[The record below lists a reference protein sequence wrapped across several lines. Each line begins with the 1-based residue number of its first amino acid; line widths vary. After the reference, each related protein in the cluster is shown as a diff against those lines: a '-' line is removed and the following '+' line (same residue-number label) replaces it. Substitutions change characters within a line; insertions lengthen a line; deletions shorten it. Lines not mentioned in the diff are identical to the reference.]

1 MRKQMMLVGAVPGKL
16 QPNFEAFDAG
26 VRRFIG
32 WRFDPTIG
40 ELDEKGMAQGGF
52 VMTEPELVAVR
63 AEYMQA
69 LKQGDLLPADEI
81 SAKFA
86 K

>member
-1 MRKQMMLVGAVPGKL
+1 MMLVGAVPGRL

-32 WRFDPTIG
+32 WQFNPTIG
-40 ELDEKGMAQGGF
+40 DVDEKGMPQGGF
-52 VMTEPELVAVR
+52 VILEPELVPVR
-63 AEYMQA
+63 AEYIQA
-69 LKQGDLLPADEI
+69 LKDGDLYPADSI
-81 SAKFA
+81 SNKFV

>member
-1 MRKQMMLVGAVPGKL
+1 MKKQMMLVGAVPGSL

-32 WRFDPTIG
+32 WRFDPTVG
-40 ELDEKGMAQGGF
+40 EVDEKGIAQGGF
-52 VMTEPELVAVR
+52 VMAEPELVPVR
-63 AEYMQA
+63 AEYIKA
-69 LKQGDLLPADEI
+69 LKSGDLAPADAL
-81 SAKFA
+81 SAQFA